1 MSSFSFNKIID
12 ILAITK
18 RYYSYDKTSV
28 LIWTI
33 QLINLSNLNV
43 IWWELKPNILT
54 KNMNLIELKQSLIDK
69 YLFSDFLNWL
79 VDRMYFM
86 DYYRVEE
93 LEYTLTVKDIDDEE
107 NTQCDI
113 VNFQKTIED
122 LQEQV
127 TKERQRLVSVH
138 TK

>member
-1 MSSFSFNKIID
+1 
-12 ILAITK
+12 
-18 RYYSYDKTSV
+18 
-28 LIWTI
+28 
-33 QLINLSNLNV
+33 
-43 IWWELKPNILT
+43 
-54 KNMNLIELKQSLIDK
+54 
-69 YLFSDFLNWL
+69 
-79 VDRMYFM
+79 MYFM

-107 NTQCDI
+107 NTQSDI
-113 VNFQKTIED
+113 ANFQKTIED